1 MGTQEASRVAP
12 GKSSLHSIC
21 EGEHD
26 IAFESRK
33 GNQASRHFERGISRY
48 FSSCLRKPWVPS
60 TCDGDLREL
69 LRVPMGSQEYCGV
82 GRALFGLHWVW
93 CNGRGPHL
101 ELKQEPQGSSPV
113 LMWVSGCVCCLK
125 PRVKSRPVWRHGT
138 QLSSQVV
145 QGASGLQPS

>member
-82 GRALFGLHWVW
+82 GRGLSGFHWVW
-93 CNGRGPHL
+93 CNGRGPHRD
-101 ELKQEPQGSSPV
+101 LKWEPQGSSPV
-113 LMWVSGCVCCLK
+113 LTWVSGCVCHFK
-125 PRVKSRPVWRHGT
+125 QGVRTRRVWRHRT
-138 QLSSQVV
+138 LLFSRVV
-145 QGASGLQPS
+145 KRVSGLQPS